1 MRYNQLL
8 AGNMTGDSIWR
19 HAVRR
24 CVRCRTYGGGELALV
39 GLLGLDLLLRGSS
52 SSGGLLLSSLTL
64 LDQSLQLA
72 KTGQNSTGTDTEV
85 ESHTEQAAKGG
96 RKGEE
101 KVSSTFLA
109 WLTSRPA
116 WSSSTKGQIRVRMVR
131 VLTSLRSSP
140 R

>member
-101 KVSSTFLA
+101 KVSSTFLVDLITRA
-109 WLTSRPA
+109 DIDLHAGGTCS
-116 WSSSTKGQIRVRMVR
+116 VR
-131 VLTSLRSSP
+131 VAVSDKSGY
-140 R
+140 